1 MRGLRRHRWVVIA
14 LAYTAV
20 VIAGNLAVGRHQS
33 LTGLLAITP
42 VLVSFEWGWPATA
55 AWSLMPLVVAGT
67 DLFGYNQE
75 PSQVMLYRLG
85 AVAVGTA
92 LGLYASVDRVRV
104 ETALNAKRAHQ
115 QAQRQAEAQAAEDR
129 RRHAAAA
136 ALADAVGTEEVL
148 AAIFTHAIGA
158 VGGNSIGVWLLDA
171 GGEYIRFGGGAGYV
185 PGSPEAVALVPTGSD
200 LPAAIVLREGRAVT
214 YRSREERDRR
224 WPALAGLATNV
235 EAMAILPLRARGRVF
250 GCLSIGFAD
259 QRALTDQDLTA
270 LMVVGEECALAL
282 DRAVLLDAERQARR
296 TLEFLADGTALMV
309 SSLEADE
316 ILQRLVRL
324 AVPRLAEW
332 CAVYVAEE
340 GRFRRAALAV
350 AGHPEASD
358 LLAAAD
364 DEMAVDVESAI
375 AGAYRDGTIQVIPDV
390 ASVLG
395 RRTGGYPA
403 VTRALLDQAGVRS
416 AVAVPIVAGG
426 QTIGAMTVGYAGDGA
441 THRNDFALLGLAG
454 RAGIALDN
462 ARRYRIQLDV
472 AQTLTAALLPDS
484 LPGGDRLAFA
494 ARYVPASGGVAG
506 DWYEAAPLPDGTIVF
521 GVGDAAGHGL
531 AAASTMAQLRNGAR
545 ALAMAD
551 MSPAQIL
558 GYLSRLVDTSPSKIA
573 TAIYGRID
581 PVTGRGA
588 WASAGHPPP
597 LLVTPAGGAEFL
609 LVDTMALGV
618 VDDPGYVDVPLALAA
633 GSTLVLVSDGVIER
647 RRQTL
652 DVGLAALGGAV
663 ARLAGATTE
672 EMADALAEEFCTEPM
687 DDCCLLIVRYRG

>member
-1 MRGLRRHRWVVIA
+1 VVIA

-20 VIAGNLAVGRHQS
+20 VIIGNLAVGRHQS

-42 VLVSFEWGWPATA
+42 VLVSFEWEWRATA
-55 AWSLMPLVVAGT
+55 AWSLLPLVVAGT

-75 PSQVMLYRLG
+75 PSQVMFYRLG

-104 ETALNAKRAHQ
+104 EAALAARRAHED
-115 QAQRQAEAQAAEDR
+115 AQRQAETQAAEEH

-148 AAIFTHAIGA
+148 GAIFTHAIGA
-158 VGGNSIGVWLLDA
+158 VGGNSIGVWLLDPN
-171 GGEYIRFGGGAGYV
+171 GEYIRFGGGAGYV
-185 PGSPEAVALVPTGSD
+185 PGSPEAVASVPTGSD
-200 LPAAIVLREGRAVT
+200 LPAAIVVREGRTVT
-214 YRSREERDRR
+214 YRSRQERDRR
-224 WPALAGLATNV
+224 WPALAALATNV
-235 EAMAILPLRARGRVF
+235 DAMAILPLRARGRVF

-259 QRALTDQDLTA
+259 QREFTDLELTA
-270 LMVVGEECALAL
+270 LLIVSEECALAL

-296 TLEFLADGTALMV
+296 TLEFLAEGTALMV

-316 ILQRLVRL
+316 ILQHLVRL

-332 CAVYVAEE
+332 CAVYVAENE
-340 GRFRRAALAV
+340 RFRRAALAV

-358 LLAAAD
+358 VLAGG
-364 DEMAVDVESAI
+364 DEEIGFDVESAI
-375 AGAYRDGTIQVIPDV
+375 AAAYRDGTIQVIPDV
-390 ASVLG
+390 ARVLG
-395 RRTGGYPA
+395 SHSGRYGVA
-403 VTRALLDQAGVRS
+403 TRALLDQAGVRS

-426 QTIGAMTVGYAGDGA
+426 KTIGAMTVGYAGDGA
-441 THRNDFALLGLAG
+441 EHRNDFALLGLAG

-484 LPGGDRLAFA
+484 LPGSDSLMFA
-494 ARYVPASGGVAG
+494 ARYIPASGGVAG
-506 DWYEAAPLPDGTIVF
+506 DWYEAEPLSDGTILF

-558 GYLSRLVDTSPSKIA
+558 GYLSRLVDDSPSKIA

-581 PVTGRGA
+581 PTTGRGF
-588 WASAGHPPP
+588 WSSAGHPPP
-597 LLVTPAGGAEFL
+597 LLTTAAGGTEFL
-609 LVDTMALGV
+609 DSATMALGV
-618 VDDPGYVDVPLALAA
+618 VDDPSYVDVPLVLAP

-647 RRQTL
+647 RDQSL
-652 DVGLAALGGAV
+652 DVGMAALRAAV
-663 ARLAGATTE
+663 ARTSGRTPD

-687 DDCCLLIVRYRG
+687 DDCCVLIVRYRG